1 VRRLHVDTDI
11 GGDPDDLAA
20 LAMVAG
26 RPDAE
31 LLAVT
36 TTVDP
41 GGVRAGYARHCLD
54 LLRLGHV
61 LVAAG
66 AETTLDGR
74 RLDPLPQL
82 WPADLPAA
90 PSPPGAAVEL
100 LASSVRRGATVV
112 AIGPLTNLAL
122 LERIEPG
129 LIGGARVVVMG
140 GWLRP
145 PASDLP
151 PYGPEADWN
160 LACDPDAAA
169 TALAAAGD
177 LTLVTLADTLRTSV
191 RAAHL
196 PRLRAAGPV
205 GALLAR
211 QAEQYARLRDHA
223 RLARAHT
230 GLPDDLLHFLHDPL
244 AVATALDWPGVTV
257 TSTGAGRRAVTAVDG
272 KAFAEWWLSAVDLSA
287 QRHRTGRHDTHHRS

>member
-1 VRRLHVDTDI
+1 VHRLHVDTDI

-26 RPDAE
+26 RRDAE

-41 GGVRAGYARHCLD
+41 GGVRAGYARHALD
-54 LLRLGHV
+54 LLGLGH
-61 LVAAG
+61 LPVAAG
-66 AETTLDGR
+66 AGTTLTDR
-74 RLDPLPQL
+74 RRIDPLPQL
-82 WPADLPAA
+82 WPADLRPS
-90 PSPPGAAVEL
+90 PSPPGAAAGL

-122 LERIEPG
+122 LERTEPG
-129 LIGGARVVVMG
+129 LLGGARVVVMG

-145 PASDLP
+145 PGSDLP
-151 PYGPEADWN
+151 AYGPDRDWN

-169 TALAAAGD
+169 TVFAAAGD
-177 LTLVTLADTLRTSV
+177 LTQVTLADTLRTSV
-191 RAAHL
+191 RAEHL
-196 PRLRAAGPV
+196 PRLRAAGRV

-211 QAEQYARLRDHA
+211 QAEQYAALRDHGA
-223 RLARAHT
+223 LAAAHA

-244 AVATALDWPGVTV
+244 AVATALHWPGVTV
-257 TSTGAGRRAVTAVDG
+257 VSTGAGRRAVTAVDG
-272 KAFAEWWLSAVDLSA
+272 TAFAEWWLSAVERSA
-287 QRHRTGRHDTHHRS
+287 QRHRTG

>member
-20 LAMVAG
+20 LALVAG

-31 LLAVT
+31 LIGVT

-54 LLRLGHV
+54 LLGLRHV
-61 LVAAG
+61 PVAAG
-66 AETTLDGR
+66 AGTTLTDGR

-100 LASSVRRGATVV
+100 LAS
-112 AIGPLTNLAL
+112 IGPLTNLAL
-122 LERIEPG
+122 LERAEPG
-129 LIGGARVVVMG
+129 LLGGARVVVMG

-151 PYGPEADWN
+151 PYGPEADSN

-169 TALAAAGD
+169 TVLEAAGD
-177 LTLVTLADTLRTSV
+177 LTLVTLADTLRTHV

-211 QAEQYARLRDHA
+211 QAEEYARLRGHA
-223 RLARAHT
+223 RLARAHA
-230 GLPDDLLHFLHDPL
+230 GLPADLLHFLHDPL

-257 TSTGAGRRAVTAVDG
+257 ARTAPGRQAVTAVDG
-272 KAFAEWWLSAVDLSA
+272 KAFAAWWLSAVELS
-287 QRHRTGRHDTHHRS
+287 RRYS

>member
-11 GGDPDDLAA
+11 GGDPDDLGA
-20 LAMVAG
+20 LALVAG

-54 LLRLGHV
+54 LLGLGHV
-61 LVAAG
+61 PVAAG
-66 AETTLDGR
+66 AAATSSGD

-82 WPADLPAA
+82 WPAGLPPA
-90 PSPPGAAVEL
+90 PSPPGTAVGL
-100 LASSVRRGATVV
+100 LASSVRRGATLV

-122 LERIEPG
+122 MERAEPG
-129 LIGGARVVVMG
+129 LLGAAQVVVMG

-151 PYGPEADWN
+151 AYGPERDWN

-169 TALAAAGD
+169 VVLERAGD
-177 LTLVTLADTLRTSV
+177 LTLVTLADTLRTHL

-223 RLARAHT
+223 GLARAHT

-257 TSTGAGRRAVTAVDG
+257 TRTAPGRRGVTAVDG
-272 KAFAEWWLSAVDLSA
+272 KAFTQWWLSAVEVSA
-287 QRHRTGRHDTHHRS
+287 ERHRPRRRPPGLDI